1 MDKPTDVKGTIFKIK
16 RFSIHDGP
24 GIRTSVF
31 LKGCPLNCIWCHSPE
46 GISNDISI
54 WHNWNTCIACGKC
67 VEVCPEKTLELIMD
81 PISYIKID
89 RNLCKTTGECVKA
102 CPTNAMQFTGSVTR
116 VSEIMSEIE
125 KDDAFYLISGGG
137 VTLTGGEPLYQPDF
151 AIEILKACK
160 KRNIHTAIETCL
172 YCEKDVLDHIS
183 EFIDFFIID
192 IKLFDSASHKN
203 CTGKTNEIIKE
214 NFRNIATTGKDI
226 IVRIPLIDNITNT
239 EKNLTAIV
247 NFVKRINNK
256 IPIEQISYNPL
267 TENNY
272 TKLDIPFLIK

>member
-54 WHNWNTCIACGKC
+54 WHNRNMCIACGKC
-67 VEVCPEKTLELIMD
+67 VEACPEKALELIKN
-81 PISYIKID
+81 PISYINID

-102 CPTNAMQFTGSVTR
+102 CPPNAMQFTGSITT

-125 KDDAFYLISGGG
+125 KDNAFYQSSGGG

-151 AIEILKACK
+151 AIEILKVCK
-160 KRNIHTAIETCL
+160 NRNIHTAIETCL

-192 IKLFDSASHKN
+192 LKLFDSASHKN
-203 CTGKTNEIIKE
+203 FTGKTNEIIKE
-214 NFRNIATTGKDI
+214 NFRNITTTGKDI
-226 IVRIPLIDNITNT
+226 IVRIPLIDNIINT
-239 EKNLTAIV
+239 EKNLIAIV

-256 IPIEQISYNPL
+256 IPIEKISYNPL